1 MVAMEMTQPSI
12 HEVINRRDAI
22 VISALAINGI
32 SRRLGTHIG
41 FL

>member
-1 MVAMEMTQPSI
+1 MGMMQPSI
-12 HEVINRRDAI
+12 HEVINRGDAI

-32 SRRLGTHIG
+32 SRRLGTPVG